1 MGNYAIEVK
10 DAYINYVFLKS
21 LSIKKSLMSFGKN
34 KPQTFTAVKG
44 ISFNVEEG
52 DIVGI
57 VGKNGS
63 GKSTL
68 LRAIAGVFAVDKGSI
83 NLHDHSV
90 SLVSIGVGF
99 QKNLSGRE
107 NIYLSGMLLGF
118 SKETIDQ
125 RIDEIIEFSELGEFI
140 DRPVKTYSSGMHSK
154 LAFSINT
161 IMQTDIMLIDEV
173 LSVGDAK
180 FKKKSFEKMKELIA
194 DKDRTVLIV
203 SHNSNSI
210 RELCNKVLWIHDGKF
225 KMFGDVNEVMDRYD
239 AFMN

>member
-1 MGNYAIEVK
+1 MGYAIEVK

-21 LSIKKSLMSFGKN
+21 FSIKKSLTSFGKN

-44 ISFNVEEG
+44 VSFNVEEG

-68 LRAIAGVFAVDKGSI
+68 LRAIAGVFAVDQGSI
-83 NLHDHSV
+83 DLNGHTV
-90 SLVSIGVGF
+90 SLMAIGVGF

-118 SKETIDQ
+118 SKETIDE
-125 RIDEIIEFSELGEFI
+125 RIKEIIEFSELGEFI

-161 IMQTDIMLIDEV
+161 IMQTDILLVDEV

-180 FKKKSFEKMKELIA
+180 FKKKSFEKMKTLIV
-194 DKDRTVLIV
+194 DKNRTVLIV
-203 SHNSNSI
+203 SHNSKNI
-210 RELCNKVLWIHDGKF
+210 RELCNKVLWLHDGNV
-225 KMFGDVNEVMDRYD
+225 KMYGDVNEVMDQYD
-239 AFMN
+239 EFMK